1 MSSDDTTPDSPDT
14 PWGGEE
20 ARCFFE
26 LTPDR
31 ILDAVEEAGVRTTG
45 RVLQLASMENRVYQV
60 EIELDEEPKSASDA
74 FRVVKFYRPG
84 RWSREQI
91 LEEHRFLEELVED
104 EVPVVAP
111 QQIEGIGTL
120 GEAAGLGIWWTL
132 FPRVGGRA
140 PDEMDND
147 QLAQLGRLVA
157 RLHQTGVASDAPSR
171 LRLDIETYG
180 YGNLDSLLD
189 ADALPA
195 SVTERYQ
202 ALVEQI
208 CEMSAPW
215 FEQVDYQRIH
225 GDCHAG
231 NVLWNDAGPFLVD
244 FDDMV
249 RGPCVQDLWLLV
261 PGYDAEALVRRESL
275 LEGYEQL
282 RDFDRADLRLIE
294 PLRGLRLVHF
304 SAWIAKRYEDPA
316 FVRAF
321 PDFGSERYWFEETS
335 ALQEVLARVQ
345 DSAWG

>member
-1 MSSDDTTPDSPDT
+1 VAPDDESPAT
-14 PWGGEE
+14 PWAGEE

-26 LTPDR
+26 LTPER
-31 ILDAVEEAGVRTTG
+31 MLDAVEQAGVRTTG

-60 EIELDEEPKSASDA
+60 EIELDHEPHSASEA
-74 FRVVKFYRPG
+74 FRVAKFYRPG

-91 LEEHRFLEELVED
+91 LEEHRFLTELVAD
-104 EVPVVAP
+104 EVPVVEP
-111 QQIEGIGTL
+111 DEIGDQGTL

-140 PDEMDND
+140 PDELDHE
-147 QLAQLGRLVA
+147 QLRQLGRLVA
-157 RLHQTGVASDAPSR
+157 RLHITGAAGSAPSR

-180 YGNLDSLLD
+180 YGNLDLLLD
-189 ADALPA
+189 AEALPA
-195 SVTERYQ
+195 SVAERYQ

-215 FEQVDYQRIH
+215 FEDVDYQRIH

-231 NVLWNDAGPFLVD
+231 NVLWNDSGPFLVD

-249 RGPCVQDLWLLV
+249 RGPCVQDLWLLA
-261 PGYDAEALVRRESL
+261 PGQDTDAVVRRDAL

-282 RDFDRADLRLIE
+282 RDFDRGTLRLIE

-304 SAWIAKRYEDPA
+304 SAWISKRYEDPA
-316 FVRAF
+316 FQRAF
-321 PDFGSERYWFEETS
+321 PDFGTEHYWFEETS

>member
-1 MSSDDTTPDSPDT
+1 MASDSIT
-14 PWGGEE
+14 PWGGDE

-31 ILDAVEEAGVRTTG
+31 MLDAVEDAGVVTTG

-60 EIELDEEPKSASDA
+60 EIELDHEPRNASEA

-91 LEEHRFLEELVED
+91 LEEHEFLADLVED

-111 QQIEGIGTL
+111 DEIPNAGTL
-120 GEAAGLGIWWTL
+120 GEAKGLGIWWSI

-140 PDEMDND
+140 PDELDGD

-157 RLHQTGVASDAPSR
+157 RLHTTGASGQAESR
-171 LRLDIETYG
+171 LRLDIDTYG
-180 YGNLDSLLD
+180 YGNLDLLRS
-189 ADALPA
+189 ADVLPS
-195 SVTERYQ
+195 SVEERYIV
-202 ALVEQI
+202 LVERI
-208 CEMSAPW
+208 LEMSAQW

-249 RGPCVQDLWLLV
+249 RGPCVQDLWLLA
-261 PGYDAEALVRRESL
+261 PGQDDEAIAKRNRLI
-275 LEGYEQL
+275 EGYEQL
-282 RDFDRADLRLIE
+282 RDFDRSSLRLIE

-316 FVRAF
+316 FQRAF

-335 ALQEVLARVQ
+335 ALQECLARVQ

>member
-1 MSSDDTTPDSPDT
+1 VADVAT
-14 PWGGEE
+14 PWGGDE

-31 ILDAVEEAGVRTTG
+31 MLDAVEDAGVRTTG

-60 EIELDEEPKSASDA
+60 EIELDEQQAQEARSASDA

-84 RWSREQI
+84 RWTREQI
-91 LEEHRFLEELVED
+91 LDEHRFLAELVED

-111 QQIEGIGTL
+111 SEIPGSGTL
-120 GEAAGLGIWWTL
+120 GEAKGLGILWAI

-140 PDEMDND
+140 PDELDSD

-157 RLHQTGVASDAPSR
+157 RLHQTGASGTADSR

-180 YGNLDSLLD
+180 YGNLELLRASD
-189 ADALPA
+189 VLPT
-195 SVTERYQ
+195 SVAERYE
-202 ALVEQI
+202 ALVEGI
-208 CEMSAPW
+208 CDLSAPW

-249 RGPCVQDLWLLV
+249 RGPCVQDLWLLA
-261 PGYDAEALVRRESL
+261 PGQDAEAVERRNRL
-275 LEGYEQL
+275 LEGYELL
-282 RDFDRADLRLIE
+282 RDFDRSSLRLIE

-316 FVRAF
+316 FQRAF
-321 PDFGSERYWFEETS
+321 PDFGGERYWFEETS

>member
-1 MSSDDTTPDSPDT
+1 MTAAKST
-14 PWGGEE
+14 PWGGDK

-26 LTPDR
+26 LTPEK
-31 ILDAVEEAGVRTTG
+31 ILDAVEDAGVRTTG

-60 EIELDEEPKSASDA
+60 EIELDEPARTASDA

-91 LEEHRFLEELVED
+91 LDEHRFLAELVED

-111 QQIEGIGTL
+111 LEIPGAGTL
-120 GEAAGLGIWWTL
+120 GEAEGLGIWWAI

-140 PDEMDND
+140 PDELDRD
-147 QLAQLGRLVA
+147 QLAQLGRLIA
-157 RLHQTGVASDAPSR
+157 RLHATGASGQAESR

-180 YGNLDSLLD
+180 YGNLALLRESD
-189 ADALPA
+189 ILPS
-195 SVTERYQ
+195 SVAERYET
-202 ALVEQI
+202 LIERI

-215 FEQVDYQRIH
+215 FEQTTYQRIH

-249 RGPCVQDLWLLV
+249 RGPCVQDLWLLA
-261 PGYDAEALVRRESL
+261 PGQDAEAVERRGYLV
-275 LEGYEQL
+275 EGYEQL
-282 RDFDRADLRLIE
+282 RDFDRASLRLVE

-304 SAWIAKRYEDPA
+304 SAWIAKRHEDPA
-316 FVRAF
+316 FQRAF